1 MKAIVGA
8 VLLDGSGGPP
18 VTNSVV
24 VVAGDRIRAA
34 GPASTVPIPAL
45 ADKVDGSGRFL
56 VPAPV
61 DMSDAANSSAVFLSN
76 KNEAEFEKV
85 RETRVPLV
93 ARISTLGDARWTVDN
108 GATALLGMIRN
119 TEELN
124 PEFLTKLRDLKI
136 TVAPALVQAGPDLP
150 TAQRNTLRM
159 FRAGVPIAL
168 ATGGG
173 DPLRE
178 AELLSDAGI
187 PPMDVIVAMTHNS
200 STALRLPEGRADLLL
215 LSANPAEDIR
225 NLRKVALR
233 IRAGE
238 IVR

>member
-1 MKAIVGA
+1 MKVIIGA

-34 GPASTVPIPAL
+34 GAASTVPIPAM
-45 ADKVDGSGRFL
+45 ADKIDGSGRFL

-61 DMSDAANSSAVFLSN
+61 DMSNTASSAVLVSN
-76 KNEAEFEKV
+76 KNESEFEKV
-85 RETRVPLV
+85 RETHVPLIARV
-93 ARISTLGDARWTVDN
+93 ATLADARWVVDN
-108 GATALLGMIRN
+108 GATAFIGTIRD
-119 TEELN
+119 TEALD
-124 PEFLTKLRDLKI
+124 PDFLVKLRDLKI
-136 TVAPALVQAGPDLP
+136 TVAPALLQAGPDLAL
-150 TAQRNTLRM
+150 AQRNTLRL
-159 FRAGVPIAL
+159 FRAGIPIAL

-173 DPLRE
+173 DPIRE

-187 PPMDVIVAMTHNS
+187 PPMDVIAAMTRNS
-200 STALRLPEGRADLLL
+200 AAALRLPEGRADLLL

-233 IRAGE
+233 IAAGE